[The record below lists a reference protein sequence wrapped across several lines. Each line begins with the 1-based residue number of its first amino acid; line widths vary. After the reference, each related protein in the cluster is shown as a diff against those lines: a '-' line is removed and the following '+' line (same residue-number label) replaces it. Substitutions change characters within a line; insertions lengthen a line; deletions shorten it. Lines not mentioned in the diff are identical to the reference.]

1 MLFGYVFFDFLQ
13 QDFPNK
19 NYLDT
24 LHDGDYLATFKNL
37 EEYGGFW
44 SSAFTVHGGEN
55 IFIVLITDYFFKF
68 SITNLKYILLVVVLL
83 LKFFSIFLAFQLSQL
98 TSSNKSFKIIFF
110 ILLSLFLVDLSS
122 YTKINYINIRD
133 LFVFIFFIF
142 LINFY
147 LKKTTLLNIFII
159 SFSAVFGFIF
169 HYDTGVYMHL
179 ILLIVLIH
187 LLFAKN
193 IKIFL
198 ILASSVFLNWLI
210 LINFFGLNEIN
221 IMMQHFVQIVKNVD
235 FIHGIEYPQP
245 FFSIGDGND

>member
-1 MLFGYVFFDFLQ
+1 M
-13 QDFPNK
+13 
-19 NYLDT
+19 
-24 LHDGDYLATFKNL
+24 
-37 EEYGGFW
+37 
-44 SSAFTVHGGEN
+44 
-55 IFIVLITDYFFKF
+55 
-68 SITNLKYILLVVVLL
+68 VLL

-179 ILLIVLIH
+179 ILIVLIH

-198 ILASSVFLNWLI
+198 ILASSVFFKLVNFDK
-210 LINFFGLNEIN
+210 FFGLNEIN

-245 FFSIGDGND
+245 FFSIGDGNDGSRATKNIVIYFTCWVIDFKFLLFE